1 MLITISSLLLS
12 ILNATTSTEEMLA
25 CIRDHPLVVYGRIVM
40 RRWWE
45 LSFFFC
51 VFTMIIFSFWWGN
64 HKNLICSP
72 FLFLIISY
80 LFLLTL
86 KILSFHAFSLHH
98 SILFLFLY
106 LILFIYFFLF
116 KHLVFIKLLPLLF
129 YITLTFLFLF
139 FLQLF
144 LLFYLKTLLFYFFY
158 LSLDFIFFVFGD
170 YCL

>member
-12 ILNATTSTEEMLA
+12 ILNTATSSTEELLA
-25 CIRDHPLVVYGRIVM
+25 CLRDHPLVVYGRIVM

-45 LSFFFC
+45 LSFFLCRFI
-51 VFTMIIFSFWWGN
+51 VIIIVFSFRGGN
-64 HKNLICSP
+64 HKNLISSP

-80 LFLLTL
+80 LFFLTF
-86 KILSFHAFSLHH
+86 KILSFHAFPLHH

-106 LILFIYFFLF
+106 FILFIYFFLF

-139 FLQLF
+139 FL
-144 LLFYLKTLLFYFFY
+144 
-158 LSLDFIFFVFGD
+158 
-170 YCL
+170 